1 MRKLWVLVAILFLAA
16 CVQLPHAQGPALSCE
31 QIAGLQKQIGMVV
44 SPEQLRELIHEEYE
58 LQLDRIEIVTIENRA
73 SSLAIAYRVSWTDK
87 RKLSYSAYLD
97 DQGIVK
103 LRVWETNTPGDQ
115 LLACLGQPSQYYA
128 DASWVEIGPVRDI
141 HLFFPAQGIWA
152 DGRQYFRGDTDTK
165 AIPVVDGQFPFDDL
179 MIVKPQSVEQIIN
192 IGWGDS
198 GPEILKRCK
207 PWPDDWAKIEFPPY
221 PK

>member
-1 MRKLWVLVAILFLAA
+1 MRKLWGLVAVLCLAA

-44 SPEQLRELIHEEYE
+44 SPEQLRELIHKEYE
-58 LQLDRIEIVTIENRA
+58 LPLARIEIRIIDKVTDDG
-73 SSLAIAYRVSWTDK
+73 IAYIVSWADK
-87 RKLSYSAYLD
+87 HKLEYMAYLG

-128 DASWVEIGPVRDI
+128 DASGVEIGPVRDI

-192 IGWGDS
+192 IGGGDS
-198 GPEILKRCK
+198 GPEILRQCK
-207 PWPDDWAKIEFPPY
+207 PWPGDWVKIEFPPY